1 MTIILDALAAVDSQ
15 DANLMEKLLH
25 EEFLF
30 VDDYNMKTTD
40 EWLVTIREL
49 FKEKSLDFTNKR
61 RIVADTRDLW
71 AMEYEREIDG
81 KIMKITNVSLLKDG
95 KFWRSFIHR
104 VPV

>member
-1 MTIILDALAAVDSQ
+1 MTILLDALAAVDSQ

-49 FKEKSLDFTNKR
+49 FKEKCLDFTNKR